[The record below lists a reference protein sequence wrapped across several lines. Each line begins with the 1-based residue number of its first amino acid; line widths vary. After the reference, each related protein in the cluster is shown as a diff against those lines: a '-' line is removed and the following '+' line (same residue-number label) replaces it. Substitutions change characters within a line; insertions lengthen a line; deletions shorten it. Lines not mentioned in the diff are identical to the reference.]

1 MCRSAVALVCGLP
14 GSGKT
19 FLVESV
25 FRRLDDKRSAKKSLV
40 EVSTDF
46 LPYINLFW
54 INFDQLVPLSV
65 QKELINESGAWK
77 RCRKDIFCAVECFF
91 HYILGLKS
99 SCTSLTDN
107 VKNYLEKLIQ
117 MNRKSTMYNCNVF
130 LIEDNF
136 YYQSM
141 RYEWYQLARKLQM
154 GFCQIYLDC
163 SKETALSQNLQRKEK
178 VSDDAILLMA
188 ERIEIPNVN
197 INKWE
202 KNSIIINV
210 ENGLGNHHA
219 DEVLDVFDKAL
230 KNPETPAVVDNLTK
244 VTSQKICSMNAVH
257 QIDLILRRLIS
268 EKIQRERV
276 SNMDR
281 ESLKTFSTCVARARP
296 KIIEKLKLGEISMN
310 KDILLAI
317 EEGRG
322 FDVIVELR
330 NTLESILDSFVE

>member
-19 FLVESV
+19 FLIENV
-25 FRRLDDKRSAKKSLV
+25 FRRLDDKRSEKKNHV
-40 EVSTDF
+40 ELSTDF
-46 LPYINLFW
+46 LPYVNLFW
-54 INFDQLVPLSV
+54 INFDRLVSLSV

-77 RCRKDIFCAVECFF
+77 KCRKDIFCAVECFF
-91 HYILGLKS
+91 YHILGLKS

-117 MNRKSTMYNCNVF
+117 MNRKSTTYNCNVF

-163 SKETALSQNLQRKEK
+163 SKETALSQNLQRKER

-188 ERIEIPNVN
+188 EKIEIPNVN

-210 ENGLGNHHA
+210 ENGPSDHHVYSNR
-219 DEVLDVFDKAL
+219 DKVLDVFDKAL
-230 KNPETPAVVDNLTK
+230 TNPETPAVVDDSMK
-244 VTSQKICSMNAVH
+244 VNSQKICSTNAVH

-268 EKIQRERV
+268 EKIQRER
-276 SNMDR
+276 DR

-322 FDVIVELR
+322 FDVIVKLR
-330 NTLESILDSFVE
+330 NTLESILDSFIE